1 MELEIIIKRRG
12 IEYEQK
18 TTVGVSFI
26 DKETNLSREFD
37 KFTPR
42 RVNQLTHIWTL
53 TDQNAVNRADGIAEG
68 LSQKFYQGLKDY
80 FHFSPNDEIIYSF
93 CDIEVFVE
101 KPYALNGVK
110 FSLKE
115 LSNKLS
121 RISLASMIIEERE
134 NDIENKRESMKKK
147 IRTIMKTPEDILY
160 ALENRVPFYFFKKE
174 DGDYRTT
181 KHNVRLNLKR
191 IGHSN
196 YALEISD
203 GVWGEISE
211 RELLTYLGHYRHGY
225 NRGTWKL
232 LSPSKLYFKLLGK
245 MPLESDL
252 KVMIAFLL
260 QNRTQDI
267 VEKRAKSLMADMAEK
282 YKDRVLI
289 VEDSYYEE
297 NFVRGK
303 IKPIVKVLVKG
314 QRTDWLLVENY
325 YSRNNTNDPQRVST
339 YCLTTTVYDEDDAL
353 PDNSIASEQTRI
365 AKWNGPI
372 CINTGGKNPSLGDQF
387 ASRML
392 SLMNDS
398 SVSERVSTISHYYT
412 VEDENRIRI
421 PLMEEY
427 TNEKDTYDEMC
438 RVRKQ

>member
-1 MELEIIIKRRG
+1 MKLEIIIKRRG

-18 TTVGVSFI
+18 TTVDVSFI
-26 DKETNLSREFD
+26 DKETNLSRDFD
-37 KFTPR
+37 KFIPR
-42 RVNQLTHIWTL
+42 RVSQLTHIWTL
-53 TDQNAVNRADGIAEG
+53 SDQNAVNKADGIAEG
-68 LSQKFYQGLKDY
+68 LSQMFFHRLKDY

-121 RISLASMIIEERE
+121 RISLASMVIEERK
-134 NDIENKRESMKKK
+134 NDIENKRKSMKKK

-174 DGDYRTT
+174 DDDYRTT
-181 KHNVRLNLKR
+181 KHDVRLNLKR

-211 RELLTYLGHYRHGY
+211 KELLTYLGHYRHGY
-225 NRGTWKL
+225 NRGSWKL
-232 LSPSKLYFKLLGK
+232 LSPSKLYSKILGK
-245 MPLESDL
+245 MPLDSDL

-267 VEKRAKSLMADMAEK
+267 VEKRARSLMADMAEK

-289 VEDSYYEE
+289 VEGSHYTAT
-297 NFVRGK
+297 NK
-303 IKPIVKVLVKG
+303 SKPITKVLVKG

-325 YSRNNTNDPQRVST
+325 YSRNNRNDPQRVST
-339 YCLTTTVYDEDDAL
+339 YCLTTSVYEEGDEL
-353 PDNSIASEQTRI
+353 PDSSIANKETRF

-398 SVSERVSTISHYYT
+398 SVSERVSTISNYYT

-438 RVRKQ
+438 RVREQ

>member
-1 MELEIIIKRRG
+1 MDVEIRIRRRG
-12 IEYEQK
+12 IKYEQN

-26 DKETNLSREFD
+26 NKETNEKREYDVFI
-37 KFTPR
+37 PQ
-42 RVNQLTHIWTL
+42 RVAQLTHIWTL
-53 TDQNAVNRADGIAEG
+53 SDQNAVNKADAIAES
-68 LSQKFYQGLKDY
+68 LAQKFFKGLKEY
-80 FHFSPNDEIIYSF
+80 FSVCPNDEIVYSF

-121 RISLASMIIEERE
+121 RFSLASMIVDERE
-134 NDIENKRESMKKK
+134 NDIENKRKSMKKK

-181 KHNVRLNLKR
+181 KHDVRLNVKR

-211 RELLTYLGHYRHGY
+211 KELLTYLGHYRHGY

-232 LSPSKLYFKLLGK
+232 LSPSKLYYKILGK
-245 MPLESDL
+245 MPLDSDL

-267 VEKRAKSLMADMAEK
+267 VEKRARSLMADMAEK

-289 VEDSYYEE
+289 VEDSQYTAT
-297 NFVRGK
+297 NK
-303 IKPIVKVLVKG
+303 SKPITKVLVKG

-325 YSRNNTNDPQRVST
+325 YSRNNRNDPQRVST
-339 YCLTTTVYDEDDAL
+339 YCLTTIVYEEGDTL
-353 PDNSIASEQTRI
+353 PDGSIANKQTRL

-398 SVSERVSTISHYYT
+398 SVSERVSTISNYYT

-438 RVRKQ
+438 RVREQ